1 MQNVNTRIIR
11 FLDTD
16 NKTVVS
22 AYRLFQRP
30 DGKNLVFY
38 PVPKNANSSFK
49 KHHTASTYHDFNSE
63 VVVASTGNLNLV
75 LPGSTS
81 ATIPSGRYYYD
92 VVLKSNANTAVKRVL
107 QGTVKIDPKV
117 SR

>member
-1 MQNVNTRIIR
+1 MAQSLNLTIDQGSDFLVNLTV
-11 FLDTD
+11 TD
-16 NKTVVS
+16 DSGT
-22 AYRLFQRP
+22 AY
-30 DGKNLVFY
+30 NLTEWT
-38 PVPKNANSSFK
+38 ANSSFK

>member
-1 MQNVNTRIIR
+1 MAQSLNLTVDQGSDFLVNLTV
-11 FLDTD
+11 TD
-16 NKTVVS
+16 DSGT
-22 AYRLFQRP
+22 AY
-30 DGKNLVFY
+30 NLTEWT
-38 PVPKNANSSFK
+38 ANSSFK
-49 KHHTASTYHDFNSE
+49 KHHTTSTYYDFTSE

-81 ATIPSGRYYYD
+81 SAIPSGRYYYD
-92 VVLKSNANTAVKRVL
+92 VVLKSTANTAVKRVL

>member
-1 MQNVNTRIIR
+1 MAQSLNLTIDQGSDFLVNLTV
-11 FLDTD
+11 TD
-16 NKTVVS
+16 DSGT
-22 AYRLFQRP
+22 AY
-30 DGKNLVFY
+30 NLTEWT
-38 PVPKNANSSFK
+38 ANSSFK
-49 KHHTASTYHDFNSE
+49 KHHTASTYHDFTSE

>member
-1 MQNVNTRIIR
+1 MAQSLNLTVDQGSDFLVNLTV
-11 FLDTD
+11 TD
-16 NKTVVS
+16 DSGT
-22 AYRLFQRP
+22 AY
-30 DGKNLVFY
+30 NLTEWT
-38 PVPKNANSSFK
+38 ANSSFK
-49 KHHTASTYHDFNSE
+49 KHHTASTYYDFTSE

-75 LPGSTS
+75 LPGTTSTN
-81 ATIPSGRYYYD
+81 IPSGRYYYD